1 MKTVGVVTGTRA
13 EYGLLQGVIQLLLG
27 ESTIH
32 MKVIVTG
39 THLSEAH
46 GMTVED
52 IRKDGIEI
60 STEIPILEPALLNE
74 GVSMIMARTLER
86 FGQYFQEEA
95 MDMLVLLG
103 DRYEIFAVAIA
114 AMNARI
120 PIAHIHGGEITQ
132 GAMDDAMRHSITK
145 LSYLH
150 FTSTEEYRNRVIQLG
165 EHPNRVFHVG
175 SLGVENCKKQVLMSQ
190 IELEDSIGYV
200 LGDYYAV
207 VTYHPVT
214 LEVGDMMEEIHSV
227 VNALREYPN
236 LKYLCTKANADEG
249 GNLIN
254 EYLEKMEQEEP
265 ERFKLVDSLGM
276 KRYLSALQS
285 CTMVIGNSS
294 SGILEAPAMKVPTV
308 NIGDR
313 QLGRTQ
319 AASIFNCNTTSTGII
334 QAMEEAKQW
343 NAHSKHESFVNSYE
357 KADTAKNIAEIIR
370 TTLEQ
375 ETIDLKKEFYDI
387 NSSS

>member
-13 EYGLLQGVIQLLLG
+13 EYGLLKGVIRSLLG

-32 MKVIVTG
+32 TKVIVTG

-46 GMTVED
+46 GMTVEE

-60 STEIPILEPALLNE
+60 STEIPILDSALPNE
-74 GVSMIMARTLER
+74 GVSTIMARTLEG

-95 MDMLVLLG
+95 MDLVVLLG

-150 FTSTEEYRNRVIQLG
+150 FTSTEEYRKRVIQLG
-165 EHPNRVFHVG
+165 EQPNRIFNVG
-175 SLGVENCKKQVLMSQ
+175 SLGVENCKKQELMSQ

-200 LGDYYAV
+200 LGDSYAV

-214 LEVGDMMEEIHSV
+214 LEAGDMMEEIHSMV
-227 VNALREYPN
+227 SALREYPN

-249 GNLIN
+249 GNQIN
-254 EYLEKMEQEEP
+254 DYLEQMEQEEP

-276 KRYLSALQS
+276 IRYLTALKY

-319 AASIFNCNTTSTGII
+319 AASILNCNITSASII
-334 QAMEEAKQW
+334 QAMEEAEQW
-343 NAHSKHESFVNSYE
+343 NTHSKHESFVNPYE
-357 KADTAKNIAEIIR
+357 KEDTAKNIVEIIR

-375 ETIDLKKEFYDI
+375 GTIHLKKEFY
-387 NSSS
+387 NTN